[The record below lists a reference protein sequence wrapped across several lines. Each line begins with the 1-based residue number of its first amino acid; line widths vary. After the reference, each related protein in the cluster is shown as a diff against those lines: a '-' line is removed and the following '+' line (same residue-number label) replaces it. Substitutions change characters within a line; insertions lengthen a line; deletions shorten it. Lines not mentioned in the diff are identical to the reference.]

1 MTPFLNSLFLIHNSS
16 STMKVLLL
24 LDVKKV
30 GKKYDVKEVSDGYA
44 RNFLIP
50 KKLAAAA
57 DEKMMKIKTDWEKE
71 ESRGLEKRKARAAK
85 LENETFEFY
94 LKTGEKNE
102 VFSSVKG
109 LDIKK
114 SLSEKGFG
122 DAEVVLDKPIKTIG
136 EHLVEV
142 NFGKGVLG
150 KAKIIIRAQS

>member
-1 MTPFLNSLFLIHNSS
+1 
-16 STMKVLLL
+16 MKVLLL

-71 ESRGLEKRKARAAK
+71 ESRSLEERKARAAK
-85 LENETFEFY
+85 LKNEIFEFY

-102 VFSSVKG
+102 VFSSIKG

-114 SLSEKGFG
+114 SLLEKGFEG
-122 DAEVVLDKPIKTIG
+122 AEVVLDKPIKTMG
-136 EHLVEV
+136 EHLIEV

-150 KAKIIIRAQS
+150 KARVITRAQS